1 MSSASVP
8 DDGPDLYEPTP
19 PLPALR
25 VDVYAAACRG
35 DLCRRCAALLSRGDD
50 WSRALAVG
58 YYARRSGYD
67 ADALAEA
74 PLDCLPP
81 DAAQIR
87 LYALALT
94 TAQRERLAR
103 LALCRVEG
111 ALVAGDE
118 GRPDEADAIRGEVRS
133 VRLLLAAGGDD
144 PLDVIAY

>member
-1 MSSASVP
+1 MSSADLR
-8 DDGPDLYEPTP
+8 DDSPDLYEPVP
-19 PLPALR
+19 PLPTLR

-67 ADALAEA
+67 ADALSCV

-103 LALCRVEG
+103 LALCRVED
-111 ALVAGDE
+111 ALAADDE
-118 GRPDEADAIRGEVRS
+118 GRPDAADAIRGEARS
-133 VRLLLAAGGDD
+133 VRLLLAAGGED
-144 PLDVIAY
+144 PLAGLRY

>member
-1 MSSASVP
+1 MSAASVP
-8 DDGPDLYEPTP
+8 DDGPELYEPVP

-25 VDVYAAACRG
+25 VDVYAAATRG
-35 DLCRRCAALLSRGDD
+35 DLCRRCADLRARGDD

-67 ADALAEA
+67 ADALATV

-81 DAAQIR
+81 DAAQVR

-103 LALCRVEG
+103 LALCRVED
-111 ALVAGDE
+111 ALHAEDE
-118 GRPDEADAIRGEVRS
+118 GRPDAADAIRGEVRS
-133 VRLLLAAGGDD
+133 VRLLLAAGGED
-144 PLDVIAY
+144 PLDGIAY